1 MGIGKFLKQ
10 HKFSHRA
17 WMYYE
22 LYVKNFRKKIKKY
35 YSQYGEDK
43 EIAKFFEKKKQK
55 VIIAILVVF
64 TLLDTVIHSTC
75 SKKVGK
81 GSI

>member
-22 LYVKNFRKKIKKY
+22 LYIKNFRKKIKKY
-35 YSQYGEDK
+35 YSQYGEETVHEAWIDNDARKVERKWSKMDK
-43 EIAKFFEKKKQK
+43 KAKKKW
-55 VIIAILVVF
+55 
-64 TLLDTVIHSTC
+64 
-75 SKKVGK
+75 
-81 GSI
+81 